1 MHRLGGTS
9 TFSRIGGE
17 SNETFFLS
25 KDGKKNKWAA
35 NYVQATNYEEIR
47 LERGA
52 LDNEP
57 QKWMPPSFISLIP

>member
-1 MHRLGGTS
+1 MKH
-9 TFSRIGGE
+9 FSYQKME
-17 SNETFFLS
+17 
-25 KDGKKNKWAA
+25 KKNKWAA

-47 LERGA
+47 LERGV